1 MSFNVNLI
9 FQQSYHYSIIFFMD
23 CNFLPADYC
32 SSRRIKDYNDY
43 SVFIFVL
50 FSRVLLSLVVNSF
63 RNADFDSI
71 ERFWDAN
78 LATQSRGICQAVGQI
93 KHVQLFLQKRGK
105 GKDKPHSGTS
115 GQKQSVTQFLTSK
128 GTATHDW
135 VIEGSQFEI
144 WSASFSIRKQKP
156 MMTQFS

>member
-1 MSFNVNLI
+1 MMLWNIGVFDSFSERHCIVGKKYTATIWI
-9 FQQSYHYSIIFFMD
+9 FCGFFR
-23 CNFLPADYC
+23 A
-32 SSRRIKDYNDY
+32 
-43 SVFIFVL
+43 

-63 RNADFDSI
+63 RNANFDSI